1 MGYEA
6 ECEGYGPG
14 QNRRWLTSQGPR
26 MSRSEGQE
34 RKVSA
39 SGAPATQA
47 SPGANAH
54 PGTTPAGSA
63 NVAIV
68 TADEGDGF
76 WMAIEEAAHAQP
88 VHAELGLR
96 WGHPETL
103 HVDVHAQVMGI
114 DLDPLS
120 GYPEEPESSTHAETI
135 GAEPDP
141 LVGQPDDPKE
151 GEDAQLAGAESE
163 DLLGAW
169 EDWLVEVE
177 EVEVEAADEN
187 AKDRARSKPG
197 AGSTGPRN
205 ATEPRPPSQK
215 PTRTR
220 DAEGGF

>member
-1 MGYEA
+1 
-6 ECEGYGPG
+6 
-14 QNRRWLTSQGPR
+14 
-26 MSRSEGQE
+26 MSAQ
-34 RKVSA
+34 KDKSA
-39 SGAPATQA
+39 KD
-47 SPGANAH
+47 NAR
-54 PGTTPAGSA
+54 GLA

-114 DLDPLS
+114 DLDTLS
-120 GYPEEPESSTHAETI
+120 
-135 GAEPDP
+135 

-163 DLLGAW
+163 DLLGTW

-215 PTRTR
+215 PTSQKPTCTR